1 MVGWLVGWLSKFSDF
16 QRNLSFG
23 STLAER
29 VVELRK
35 KALLLSVLSFVI
47 THRQETMSES
57 ILALTRK

>member
-1 MVGWLVGWLSKFSDF
+1 MKTKNWLSKFRDF

-23 STLAER
+23 SKLAER

-35 KALLLSVLSFVI
+35 KAVLLSVLSFVV